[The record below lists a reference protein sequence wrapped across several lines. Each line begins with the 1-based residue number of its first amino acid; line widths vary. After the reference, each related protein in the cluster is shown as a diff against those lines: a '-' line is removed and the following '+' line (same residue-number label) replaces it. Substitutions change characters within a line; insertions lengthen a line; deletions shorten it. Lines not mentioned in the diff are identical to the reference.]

1 MYVIAKRGCNNRI
14 TYAHN
19 VFGGAV
25 PALNELEDTRVLL
38 IVGNFEE
45 EVQGLSLD
53 GIEGGLQGSKES
65 VLVLRVDGDSD
76 VNRNTGHFDCGVVNV
91 LLKDSRLKMEKAID

>member
-1 MYVIAKRGCNNRI
+1 MVNTCNVTAKRGCQNCI

-25 PALNELEDTRVLL
+25 PALNELEDSGVLL

-45 EVQGLSLD
+45 KVQGLSFD
-53 GIEGGLQGSKES
+53 GFKGRLQGSKES
-65 VLVLRVDGDSD
+65 VLVLGVDGDGN
-76 VNRNTGHFDCGVVNV
+76 VNRDTGHFDCGVVNT
-91 LLKDSRLKMEKAID
+91 LWKIID